1 MNNSALFF
9 AYPVVKYKSICL
21 GGLTMPD
28 NYITCREAKGS
39 INISEEVISSLVRTA
54 IAEVDGVAG
63 LSNTAGAELAEFIGL
78 KTVTKGVK
86 VRFDDGVI
94 IVDAII
100 TVRYGCNIVNIAR
113 AVQDKVQPLV
123 ISTTGIEKTQVNVHV
138 AGVEFDK

>member
-21 GGLTMPD
+21 GGITMPD

-39 INISEEVISSLVRTA
+39 INISEEVISSLVRAA

>member
-39 INISEEVISSLVRTA
+39 INISEEVISSLVRAA

>member
-1 MNNSALFF
+1 
-9 AYPVVKYKSICL
+9 
-21 GGLTMPD
+21 MPD

-39 INISEEVISSLVRTA
+39 INISEEVISSLVRAA

>member
-1 MNNSALFF
+1 MNIFALFF

-123 ISTTGIEKTQVNVHV
+123 VSTTGIEKTQVNVHV